1 MEQLTSKN
9 RKRLK
14 NKMAET
20 FNDHIRTLSPGMQEI
35 LLDDLITAFENR
47 FKILNQTELNMY
59 TLTNVG
65 VKFPDA
71 TIQT

>member
-1 MEQLTSKN
+1 
-9 RKRLK
+9 
-14 NKMAET
+14 MAET
-20 FNDHIRTLSPGMQEI
+20 LSDHIRTLSPGMQEI

-59 TLTNVG
+59 TLTSVG
-65 VKFPDA
+65 VNVPNA

>member
-1 MEQLTSKN
+1 
-9 RKRLK
+9 
-14 NKMAET
+14 MAET
-20 FNDHIRTLSPGMQEI
+20 LNDHIRTLSPGMQEI

-47 FKILNQTELNMY
+47 FKILNQTELNIY

-65 VKFPDA
+65 VKVPNA

>member
-1 MEQLTSKN
+1 
-9 RKRLK
+9 
-14 NKMAET
+14 MAET

-47 FKILNQTELNMY
+47 FKILNQTELNKY